1 MRGINYILI
10 PLLMFIGCGSMFGK
24 EPKGDDHSLGQDEYH
39 LLATSRT
46 STMEK
51 EMNQAVKE
59 GFSFKAVMGGNTF
72 FGDNEMVVLMSR
84 HNKSVQFEYLVLATN
99 KTSTMEKEMRGAGK
113 KKFKYKGQTVFET
126 RFGGQEIVVIMERD
140 SSMPGPGYD
149 YKLLATKKT
158 STMLKE
164 INLEAAKGFKL
175 VGLTVGNTT
184 FGDEEVVTIMERS
197 LAGKF

>member
-99 KTSTMEKEMRGAGK
+99 KTSTMEKEMRGAGGGNSST
-113 KKFKYKGQTVFET
+113 KG
-126 RFGGQEIVVIMERD
+126 
-140 SSMPGPGYD
+140 
-149 YKLLATKKT
+149 KLFLKQHLAVKR
-158 STMLKE
+158 L
-164 INLEAAKGFKL
+164 
-175 VGLTVGNTT
+175 
-184 FGDEEVVTIMERS
+184 
-197 LAGKF
+197 